1 MKKVGQTDSR
11 LYGPRR
17 ILLCGYS
24 GAEIKHF
31 QKILKDAQ
39 VSGIALIAAN
49 TKSLSCELKDLFSQI
64 AKSGFTK
71 DSALPRAAIIAGI
84 SEKELHAIMNAYR
97 TGGLPRQ
104 FWATL
109 TPVSENWT
117 LQELLVELRK
127 ENNAIRKQRQIN
139 RSD

>member
-1 MKKVGQTDSR
+1 M
-11 LYGPRR
+11 
-17 ILLCGYS
+17 
-24 GAEIKHF
+24 
-31 QKILKDAQ
+31 
-39 VSGIALIAAN
+39 SGIALIAAN